1 MKSLNDFEELKER
14 AKLALNNARTT
25 ADRDRLLGIVDA
37 VDSMKN
43 LYRQYSS
50 GYGRDNPVNEILN
63 EIETEVNNLLRESAN

>member
-50 GYGRDNPVNEILN
+50 GYGRDN
-63 EIETEVNNLLRESAN
+63 R